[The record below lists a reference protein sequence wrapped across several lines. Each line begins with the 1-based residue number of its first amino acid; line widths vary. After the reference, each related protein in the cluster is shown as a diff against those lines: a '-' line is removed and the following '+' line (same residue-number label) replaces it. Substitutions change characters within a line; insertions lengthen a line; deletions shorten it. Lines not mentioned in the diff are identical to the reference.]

1 MTFLTVAL
9 IAAFIGYV
17 IGVASESR
25 KFILPARSWSATS
38 SIDER

>member
-1 MTFLTVAL
+1 MAFLTVAL

-25 KFILPARSWSATS
+25 KFVLPRRTWTATS
-38 SIDER
+38 SFDDR